1 MAFFDKLGDFAKNI
15 GDRTG
20 DAIETGKLNSKINQE
35 KNLASEEW
43 KKIGEFYY
51 NFYINGGEVD
61 SGVLEFC
68 EAAKTHLTAAEE
80 AKAEIER
87 IKAENEA
94 QAKAASEA
102 KAAAEASVSVPAAE
116 PAAAGTAA
124 EQPTAGLTCTECG
137 AVIPEGRKFCAE
149 CGTKAVIPEPEPIVE
164 EVPAAN
170 VCPNCGAVIAE
181 GKKFCGECGTKIE
194 VSAAPAGP
202 KHCTG
207 CGAEIAEG
215 RKFCSECGTK
225 VE

>member
-35 KNLASEEW
+35 KNLAFEQW

-51 NFYINGGEVD
+51 KLYINGGEVD
-61 SGVLEFC
+61 PGVLEFC
-68 EAAKTHLTAAEE
+68 EAAKSHLSAAEE

-94 QAKAASEA
+94 KAQAAAEA
-102 KAAAEASVSVPAAE
+102 KAAAEAASAIPVAEAADNQQT
-116 PAAAGTAA
+116 G
-124 EQPTAGLTCTECG
+124 GLTCTECG
-137 AVIPEGRKFCAE
+137 AGISEGRKFCSE
-149 CGTKAVIPEPEPIVE
+149 CGAKVVIPEPEAA
-164 EVPAAN
+164 PADN
-170 VCPNCGAVIAE
+170 VCPTCGAVIAE

-194 VSAAPAGP
+194 IPAAPAGP
-202 KHCTG
+202 KHCSG
-207 CGAEIAEG
+207 CGAEIPEG
-215 RKFCSECGTK
+215 RKFCSECGAK